1 MKKTNSRPITSI
13 TLTMDEIAKMLNATV
28 ETGDTREA
36 YAIVREKINEKTER
50 LARQREQRRLR
61 AEQKKT
67 ESKNSENSQ
76 IPEGSEN
83 PENPSKSLT
92 ISLNRALATC
102 ILWINNRRTH
112 LKNNILTLIHE
123 IARHTAHPVLK
134 SIEQAITTLLNITE
148 QAATAAHQ
156 HLHAP
161 HRLRPTAAP
170 ITL

>member
-1 MKKTNSRPITSI
+1 MKNKNQHPIKTI
-13 TLTMDEIAKMLNATV
+13 TLTMDEIAQMLKSTMI
-28 ETGDTREA
+28 TGNTCEA
-36 YAIVREKINEKTER
+36 YAIVREKINEKKER

-61 AEQKKT
+61 AVQKKA
-67 ESKNSENSQ
+67 ESKKFENSEPSDNHKC
-76 IPEGSEN
+76 SET
-83 PENPSKSLT
+83 PSKKLT

-123 IARHTAHPVLK
+123 IAHHTAHPILK
-134 SIEQAITTLLNITE
+134 SIETAITALLNIAE
-148 QAATAAHQ
+148 QTAIPAHQ

-161 HRLRPTAAP
+161 HRLRPTAAT

>member
-1 MKKTNSRPITSI
+1 MKKTNSRAIKSV
-13 TLTMDEIAKMLNATV
+13 TLTMDEIAKMLNVTV

-61 AEQKKT
+61 AEQKKS
-67 ESKNSENSQ
+67 ESKNSENS
-76 IPEGSEN
+76 ECSEN
-83 PENPSKSLT
+83 SSKSLT

-102 ILWINNRRTH
+102 ILWINNRRSH
-112 LKNNILTLIHE
+112 LKNNILAFLHE
-123 IARHTAHPVLK
+123 MARYSSHPVLE
-134 SIEQAITTLLNITE
+134 SIEQSVTALLNITE
-148 QAATAAHQ
+148 QAATTAHQ

-161 HRLRPTAAP
+161 HRLRPTSAT

>member
-1 MKKTNSRPITSI
+1 MKKTNSHPIKSV
-13 TLTMDEIAKMLNATV
+13 TLTMDEIAKMLNVTV

-61 AEQKKT
+61 AEQKKS
-67 ESKNSENSQ
+67 ESKNSENS
-76 IPEGSEN
+76 ESSECSEN
-83 PENPSKSLT
+83 SSKSLT

-102 ILWINNRRTH
+102 ILWINNRRSH
-112 LKNNILTLIHE
+112 LKNNILAFLHE
-123 IARHTAHPVLK
+123 MARYSSHPVLK
-134 SIEQAITTLLNITE
+134 SIEQSITALLNITE
-148 QAATAAHQ
+148 QAATTAHQ

-161 HRLRPTAAP
+161 HRLRPTSAT

>member
-50 LARQREQRRLR
+50 LTRQREQRRLR
-61 AEQKKT
+61 AEQKKA
-67 ESKNSENSQ
+67 ESKN
-76 IPEGSEN
+76 SEN

-102 ILWINNRRTH
+102 ILWINNRRSH
-112 LKNNILTLIHE
+112 LKNNILAFLHE
-123 IARHTAHPVLK
+123 IARYSSHHVLK
-134 SIEQAITTLLNITE
+134 SIELSITALLNITE
-148 QAATAAHQ
+148 QAATTAHQ

-161 HRLRPTAAP
+161 HRLRPNSAI

>member
-1 MKKTNSRPITSI
+1 MKKTNSRAIKSV
-13 TLTMDEIAKMLNATV
+13 TLTMDEIAKMLNVTV

-61 AEQKKT
+61 AEQKKS
-67 ESKNSENSQ
+67 ESKNSENS
-76 IPEGSEN
+76 ECSEN
-83 PENPSKSLT
+83 SSKSLT

-102 ILWINNRRTH
+102 ILWINNRRSH
-112 LKNNILTLIHE
+112 LKNNILAFLHE
-123 IARHTAHPVLK
+123 MARYSSHPVLK
-134 SIEQAITTLLNITE
+134 SIEQSITALLNITE
-148 QAATAAHQ
+148 QAATTAHQ

-161 HRLRPTAAP
+161 HRLRPTSAT

>member
-1 MKKTNSRPITSI
+1 MKKTNSRPIKSV
-13 TLTMDEIAKMLNATV
+13 TLTMDEIAKMLNVTV

-61 AEQKKT
+61 AEQKKA
-67 ESKNSENSQ
+67 ESKNSENS
-76 IPEGSEN
+76 ECSEN
-83 PENPSKSLT
+83 SSKSLT

-134 SIEQAITTLLNITE
+134 SIEQAITALLNITE
-148 QAATAAHQ
+148 QAATSAHQ

-161 HRLRPTAAP
+161 HRLRPTTAP

>member
-13 TLTMDEIAKMLNATV
+13 TLTMDEIAQMLNATV

-61 AEQKKT
+61 AEQKKA

-76 IPEGSEN
+76 
-83 PENPSKSLT
+83 NPSKKLT

>member
-1 MKKTNSRPITSI
+1 MKNKNQHPIKTI
-13 TLTMDEIAKMLNATV
+13 TLTMDEIAQMLKSTMI
-28 ETGDTREA
+28 TGNTCEA

-61 AEQKKT
+61 AEQKKA
-67 ESKNSENSQ
+67 ESKSSENSQ
-76 IPEGSEN
+76 
-83 PENPSKSLT
+83 NPSKSLT

-123 IARHTAHPVLK
+123 IAHHTAHPILK
-134 SIEQAITTLLNITE
+134 SIETSITALLNIAE
-148 QAATAAHQ
+148 QSAIPAHQ

-161 HRLRPTAAP
+161 HRLRPTAAT

>member
-61 AEQKKT
+61 AQQKKA
-67 ESKNSENSQ
+67 ESKN
-76 IPEGSEN
+76 SEN
-83 PENPSKSLT
+83 PENPSKSLN

-134 SIEQAITTLLNITE
+134 SIEQAITALLNITE